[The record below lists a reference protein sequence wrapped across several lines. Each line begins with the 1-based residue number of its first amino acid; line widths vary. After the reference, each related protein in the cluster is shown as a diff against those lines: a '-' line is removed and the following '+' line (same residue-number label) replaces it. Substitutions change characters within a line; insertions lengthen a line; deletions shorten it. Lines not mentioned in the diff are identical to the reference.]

1 MLLRG
6 TTVVFAR
13 LSHDTVHF
21 FNRIW
26 EVFAPTRKSIMDPRS
41 TAGGADKERVVVR
54 HGQIVDRRAA
64 DAPTRRKLCGRIP
77 LPGNIGDR
85 HQRPGA
91 GDDAVSNPQA
101 PRFHPA

>member
-54 HGQIVDRRAA
+54 HRQVVDRCAA
-64 DAPTRRKLCGRIP
+64 NAAVRRKLCACVP

-85 HQRPGA
+85 HQRPGTGDEA
-91 GDDAVSNPQA
+91 GPDPQA